1 MHKPAT
7 GKLAAG
13 PVWDFDWGT
22 FAPVW
27 GDALIGNSLWYGYLL
42 KYPEFKAIVKARW
55 AETKDIYMS
64 MDSYITETAAKIKIS
79 NEANIK
85 KWPITFDV
93 NGDETMTFDQSI
105 ERMRKEYNDRIK
117 DIDKYISEL

>member
-1 MHKPAT
+1 M
-7 GKLAAG
+7 GR
-13 PVWDFDWGT
+13 
-22 FAPVW
+22 
-27 GDALIGNSLWYGYLL
+27 N
-42 KYPEFKAIVKARW
+42 E
-55 AETKDIYMS
+55 
-64 MDSYITETAAKIKIS
+64 AKIKIS
-79 NEANIK
+79 NEVNIK